1 VASVVG
7 AGGIVITAPA
17 TSAQPASEITM
28 VRDDRG
34 RVRAVHPAA
43 QQVVKPKSIN
53 GRTPSTPAE
62 AARSHADQ
70 LANLFGVRDATREL
84 GVSGE
89 TRLSDAKIVHFAQTI
104 NGVPV
109 IGGEINV
116 LVDGAGNLR
125 SMSGEASTAAL
136 SGKAKVTA
144 RAAADT
150 AVKVTAK
157 ATRVPERALKASDPV
172 LSGYDPELIGGPG
185 SAATVWKVEVTAGKG
200 MGVRQFVL
208 VDAEDGRVVL
218 SFSQVAH
225 ADRRICDFANAPNQ
239 DNSCPGGAPAARSEG
254 QEPTG
259 NSAVDAAYELSGA
272 YNSML
277 ATLGRNSLDNNGMAL
292 VSAVDFCP
300 EAPCPYENAFWD
312 GAQTTYGQGFVT
324 EDVLAHEFTHGVT
337 EYTSKLL
344 YYYQAGAINESISDV
359 LGEAFDQLYTGPF
372 AGDDSPSVKWLMG
385 EDATGGA
392 IRSMSDPP
400 AFGQPDSTSSPLWR
414 ADPFDRGGV
423 HINSGVGNKAAY
435 LMTDGGSFGGFVIS
449 PAIGDILKVA
459 RIWLAAEGLLTA
471 GSDYTDLAYALHQA
485 CINLTKTPAFEI
497 TDQNCLSVLFS
508 TGAVGMSN
516 VPVGEGAIPQAS
528 QCAPGTASTNVLS
541 ENFNWPA
548 SPTLPTGWAESGE
561 ASIDGQA
568 RPSNSAGNA
577 LFIPDPFI
585 DPVLTE
591 TVERTSFVQLPVS
604 SSLFAY
610 FNHLYSFDFVPS
622 GYQGSGYFDGG
633 RIEIDV
639 DGDAFGW
646 LPLNTG
652 WNVGPDKSLFGKTGF
667 WFSGDSRGWT
677 ASRVSL
683 AAYSGKRVKFRFIVV
698 TDGFSPFTAAY
709 GWWIDNFKIYNC
721 AGKKPLT
728 TDVNGDGHGD
738 VVIGEPG
745 RSVSNVANGGDVRI
759 VWGNSQGLDISG
771 NEVFS
776 QDNAFVAGAA
786 NANGRFGAAV
796 ATADFHGD
804 GFADIAVG
812 APNSPE
818 GEGSVTLLR
827 GYAWGVT
834 TQNSFFAAPAST
846 SVPEPFA
853 NSNFGASLAVGDFN
867 DDGFGD
873 LAIGAPGHNVGR
885 GGVKVLYGSASGLV
899 RTTGA
904 TNWFAQGVNS
914 VPGTAEDGDNFGS
927 SLAAGDFNGDGR
939 TDLAIGAV
947 GQDVGTATDAGS
959 VTVLLGSASGLSGT
973 GAQGFTEGAAGVPGT
988 AASGDQ
994 FGFSLGAG
1002 DVNGD
1007 GKADVVIGAPGETVG
1022 GNANSGAIF
1031 LLRGSTAGLTTTNS
1045 QVIDESST
1053 IVPGDAGTSRFGYSV
1068 AVGDQDGDGRA
1079 EVVVGAPNRNVG
1091 GQDQAGAVTV
1101 LPGSASGLV
1110 GVGTTWSQGTGG
1122 IPDTAE
1128 ANDHFGAAVLM
1139 ARVRFQSRLDIMAG
1153 APDESTTFTEQGLV
1167 HFLTN
1172 TTTGNQTVSSSNLIG
1187 GGMANAD
1194 FGAALG

>member
-1 VASVVG
+1 
-7 AGGIVITAPA
+7 
-17 TSAQPASEITM
+17 M
-28 VRDDRG
+28 VRDDKG

-43 QQVVKPKSIN
+43 QKVIKPKPIN
-53 GRTPSTPAE
+53 GKTPSTPAE
-62 AARSHADQ
+62 AARSHANQ
-70 LANLFGVRDATREL
+70 LANMFGVRDATKEL

-89 TRLSDAKIVHFAQTI
+89 TQLSDAKVVHFAQTI

-125 SMSGEASTAAL
+125 GMNGETSTAAL
-136 SGKAKVTA
+136 SGKANVTA

-150 AVKVTAK
+150 AIKATTK
-157 ATRVPERALKASDPV
+157 ATRVPEQALKAGNPV
-172 LSGYDPELIGGPG
+172 LSGYDPVLIGGPG

-200 MGVRQFVL
+200 LGVRQVVL
-208 VDAEDGRVVL
+208 VNAEDGRVVL

-225 ADRRICDFANAPNQ
+225 ADRRVCNFDNVVNP
-239 DNSCPGGAPAARSEG
+239 DNSCPGGAAVARSEEQG
-254 QEPTG
+254 PTG
-259 NSAVDAAYELSGA
+259 NSTVDAAYEFSGA

-292 VSAVDFCP
+292 VSSVDFCP

-312 GAQTTYGQGFVT
+312 GVQTTYGQGFMT

-337 EYTSKLL
+337 EFTSKLL
-344 YYYQAGAINESISDV
+344 YYYQSGAINESISDV
-359 LGEAFDQLYTGPF
+359 LGEAFDQLYTGAF
-372 AGDDSPSVKWLMG
+372 AGDDSASVKWLMG

-392 IRSMSDPP
+392 IRSMSNPP
-400 AFGQPDSTSSPLWR
+400 AFDQPDSTSSSLWKP
-414 ADPFDRGGV
+414 DPFDMGGV

-449 PAIGDILKVA
+449 PIGDILKVA

-485 CINLTKTPAFEI
+485 CINLTKTPSFGI
-497 TDQNCLSVLFS
+497 TDSNCLSVLFS

-516 VPVGEGAIPQAS
+516 IPVAEGAIPQAS
-528 QCAPGTASTNVLS
+528 QCTPGTASTNVLF

-548 SPTLPTGWAESGE
+548 SATLPPGWSESGE
-561 ASIDGQA
+561 SSIDGQA
-568 RPSNSAGNA
+568 RPSSSAGNA

-585 DPVLTE
+585 DPFVTQ

-622 GYQGSGYFDGG
+622 GLQGQGYYDGG
-633 RIEIDV
+633 RMEIDV
-639 DGDAFGW
+639 DGDAFSW
-646 LPLNTG
+646 IPLNTG
-652 WNVGPDKSLFGKTGF
+652 WNVGPDKSLSGRLGL

-677 ASRVSL
+677 SSRVSL
-683 AAYSGKRVKFRFIVV
+683 AAYSGKRVKLRFVV
-698 TDGFSPFTAAY
+698 GTDGYTPVTAAH

-721 AGKKPLT
+721 SGKKPLT
-728 TDVNGDGHGD
+728 TDINGDGHGD

-745 RSVSNVANGGDVRI
+745 RRVSDLANGGDVRI
-759 VWGNSQGLDISG
+759 VFGNSQGLDITG

-818 GEGSVTLLR
+818 GEGSLTLLR

-853 NSNFGASLAVGDFN
+853 NSHFGASLAVGDFN

-873 LAIGAPGHNVGR
+873 LAIGAPGHNAGR

-904 TNWFAQGVNS
+904 TNWFVQGANS
-914 VPGTAEDGDNFGS
+914 VPGTAEDADAFGS

-947 GQDVGTATDAGS
+947 GEDVGAATDAGS
-959 VTVLLGSASGLSGT
+959 VTVLLGTASGLSGT
-973 GAQGFTEGAAGVPGT
+973 GAQEFTEGAAGLPGT
-988 AASGDQ
+988 AESGDQ

-1007 GKADVVIGAPGETVG
+1007 GKADVVVGAPGETVG
-1022 GNANSGAIF
+1022 SNANSGAIF
-1031 LLRGSTAGLTTTNS
+1031 LLRGGTAGLSTTDS
-1045 QVIDESST
+1045 QVIDESSA
-1053 IVPGDAGTSRFGYSV
+1053 IVPGDAGTSKFGYSV
-1068 AVGDQDGDGRA
+1068 AVGDQDADGRA
-1079 EVVVGAPNRNVG
+1079 EVVVGAPNKNVG

-1110 GVGTTWSQGTGG
+1110 GVGTTWSQGTNG
-1122 IPDTAE
+1122 IQDTAE

-1139 ARVRFQSRLDIMAG
+1139 ARIRFQSKFDMVAG
-1153 APDESTTFTEQGLV
+1153 APDETAAFAEQGLV

-1172 TTTGNQTVSSSNLIG
+1172 TTTGNQTVSSGNLIG
-1187 GGMANAD
+1187 GGMDNAD
-1194 FGAALG
+1194 FGATLG

>member
-1 VASVVG
+1 
-7 AGGIVITAPA
+7 
-17 TSAQPASEITM
+17 M
-28 VRDDRG
+28 VRDDKG

-43 QQVVKPKSIN
+43 QKVIKPKPIN
-53 GRTPSTPAE
+53 GKTPSTPAE
-62 AARSHADQ
+62 AARSHANQ
-70 LANLFGVRDATREL
+70 LANMFGVRDATKEL

-89 TRLSDAKIVHFAQTI
+89 TQLSDAKVVHFAQTI

-125 SMSGEASTAAL
+125 GMNGETSTAAL

-150 AVKVTAK
+150 AIKATAK
-157 ATRVPERALKASDPV
+157 ATRMPEQALKAGNPV
-172 LSGYDPELIGGPG
+172 LSGYDPVLIGGPG

-200 MGVRQFVL
+200 MGVRQLVL
-208 VDAEDGRVVL
+208 VNAEDGRVML

-225 ADRRICDFANAPNQ
+225 ADRRVCNFDNVVNP
-239 DNSCPGGAPAARSEG
+239 DNSCPGGATVARPEG
-254 QEPTG
+254 QGPTG
-259 NSAVDAAYELSGA
+259 NSTVDAAYEFSGA

-277 ATLGRNSLDNNGMAL
+277 ATLGRNSIDGNGMAL
-292 VSAVDFCP
+292 VSSVDFCP

-312 GAQTTYGQGFVT
+312 GVQTTYGRGFMT

-337 EYTSKLL
+337 EFTSKLL
-344 YYYQAGAINESISDV
+344 YYYQSGAINESISDV

-372 AGDDSPSVKWLMG
+372 AGNDTASVKWLMG

-392 IRSMSDPP
+392 IRSMANPP
-400 AFGQPDSTSSPLWR
+400 AFNQPDSTSSSLWKP
-414 ADPFDRGGV
+414 DPFDLGGV

-435 LMTDGGSFGGFVIS
+435 LMTDGGSFGGFVI
-449 PAIGDILKVA
+449 PPIGDILKVA
-459 RIWLAAEGLLTA
+459 RIWLTAEGLLTA

-485 CINLTKTPAFEI
+485 CINLTKTPAFGI
-497 TDQNCLSVLFS
+497 TNQNCLSVLYS

-516 VPVGEGAIPQAS
+516 TPVAEGAIPQAS
-528 QCAPGTASTNVLS
+528 QCTPGTASTNVLF

-548 SPTLPTGWAESGE
+548 SATLPPGWSESGE
-561 ASIDGQA
+561 SSIDGRA
-568 RPSNSAGNA
+568 RPSSSAGNA
-577 LFIPDPFI
+577 LFMPDPFI
-585 DPVLTE
+585 DPFVTE

-610 FNHLYSFDFVPS
+610 FNHLYSFDFVPP
-622 GYQGSGYFDGG
+622 GLPGQGYFDGG
-633 RIEIDV
+633 RVEIDV
-639 DGDAFGW
+639 DGDASGW
-646 LPLNTG
+646 IPLDTG
-652 WNVGPDKSLFGKTGF
+652 WNVGPDKSLSGRLGL

-677 ASRVSL
+677 SSRVSL
-683 AAYSGKRVKFRFIVV
+683 AAYSGKRVKLRFVV
-698 TDGFSPFTAAY
+698 GTDGFTPYSAAH

-721 AGKKPLT
+721 SGKRPLT
-728 TDVNGDGHGD
+728 TDINGDGHGD

-745 RSVSNVANGGDVRI
+745 RRVSDLANGGDVRI
-759 VWGNSQGLDISG
+759 VWGNSQGLDVFG

-776 QDNAFVAGAA
+776 QDNAFVAGTA
-786 NANGRFGAAV
+786 NVNGRFGAAV

-834 TQNSFFAAPAST
+834 TQNSFVAAPAGT
-846 SVPEPFA
+846 SVPAPFA

-867 DDGFGD
+867 NDGFGD
-873 LAIGAPGHNVGR
+873 LAIGARGHNAGR

-904 TNWFAQGVNS
+904 TNWFVQGANS
-914 VPGTAEDGDNFGS
+914 VPGTAEEGDGFGS

-947 GQDVGTATDAGS
+947 GEDIGAATDAGS
-959 VTVLLGSASGLSGT
+959 VTVLLGTASGLSGT
-973 GAQGFTEGAAGVPGT
+973 GAQEFTEGAAGMPGT
-988 AASGDQ
+988 AESGDQ
-994 FGFSLGAG
+994 LGFSLGAG

-1007 GKADVVIGAPGETVG
+1007 GKADLVVGAPGETVG

-1031 LLRGSTAGLTTTNS
+1031 LLRGDTAGLSTIDS
-1045 QVIDESST
+1045 QVIDESSA
-1053 IVPGDAGTSRFGYSV
+1053 IVPGDAGTAKFGYSV

-1079 EVVVGAPNRNVG
+1079 EVVVGAPDKNVG

-1110 GVGTTWSQGTGG
+1110 VAGTTWSQGTNG
-1122 IPDTAE
+1122 IQDTAE
-1128 ANDHFGAAVLM
+1128 ANDHFGAAVRM
-1139 ARVRFQSRLDIMAG
+1139 ARIRFQSRFDIVAG
-1153 APDESTTFTEQGLV
+1153 APDETAAFVEQGLV

-1172 TTTGNQTVSSSNLIG
+1172 TATGNQAVSSSNLIG
-1187 GGMANAD
+1187 GGMDNAD
-1194 FGAALG
+1194 FGAAVG